1 MIPLLQSL
9 IDATSAGAVY
19 ALAALGIG
27 LVFGVLRLANF
38 ANGEIITGSAYVLL
52 LLWPVSW
59 PLALIGSVVCAIA
72 LSLLLDLAV
81 FRWMRSQSPAA
92 LLIASFGASIL
103 LQRAYE
109 GFFGSSVRSGSVA
122 PALTVSVDIGGLRI
136 NLLAVVAIV
145 LAAALLGTIR
155 VFLSRTRVGLQ
166 VQAAAADFRMARIL
180 GIRSGLVIAVTLA
193 VSGVLAAAVAF
204 VLTAQTGA
212 VDPTFGVQVTMF
224 GLIGA
229 VIGGLNRIGGAV
241 VGGFGVGF
249 ALSLLTSW
257 LPTGINDFR
266 VAVVYLLVIV
276 VLVIVPNGI
285 FAARTAK
292 ERT

>member
-1 MIPLLQSL
+1 MIPILQSL

-38 ANGEIITGSAYVLL
+38 ANGEIITGAAYTLL
-52 LLWPVSW
+52 FLWPIAW
-59 PLALIGSVVCAIA
+59 PLALLGSALVAVA
-72 LSLLLDLAV
+72 LSLFLDLAV

-109 GFFGSSVRSGSVA
+109 GFFGTSVRTGSVA
-122 PALTVSVDIGGLRI
+122 PALTQSVTIGDLRI
-136 NLLAVVAIV
+136 NLLALVSIV
-145 LAAALLGTIR
+145 LAAALLLALR
-155 VFLSRTRVGLQ
+155 LFLSRTRLGLQ
-166 VQAAAADFRMARIL
+166 VQAAAADFLVARIL
-180 GIRSGLVIAVTLA
+180 GIRSGVVIAITLA
-193 VSGVLAAAVAF
+193 MSGILAAAVAF
-204 VLTAQTGA
+204 VLTAQSGA
-212 VDPTFGVQVTMF
+212 VSPTFGVQVTVF

-229 VIGGLNRIGGAV
+229 VIGGLDKVGGAV
-241 VGGFGVGF
+241 IGGFGVGF
-249 ALSLLTSW
+249 VLSLLTSW
-257 LPTGINDFR
+257 LPGGLSDFR
-266 VAVVYLLVIV
+266 VAFVYLLVIV

-285 FAARTAK
+285 FAARTVK

>member
-1 MIPLLQSL
+1 M
-9 IDATSAGAVY
+9 
-19 ALAALGIG
+19 
-27 LVFGVLRLANF
+27 
-38 ANGEIITGSAYVLL
+38 
-52 LLWPVSW
+52 
-59 PLALIGSVVCAIA
+59 
-72 LSLLLDLAV
+72 
-81 FRWMRSQSPAA
+81 
-92 LLIASFGASIL
+92 
-103 LQRAYE
+103 
-109 GFFGSSVRSGSVA
+109 RSGSVA